1 MSIENSQLWI
11 PVRYQI
17 SAEINHMYI
26 KNVSPYHIQI
36 ILVLLIYTGQKQ
48 LSFPPN
54 TARTEHGT
62 CFGGSVRG
70 IPKIAP
76 SHWTPQW
83 WTWDSPSHPG
93 FAKSGDSQPTI
104 SGTCPWAM
112 NFHRFPYVCWRRSTV
127 KKIFIHKQC
136 SLQTETS
143 CDPTNM
149 LSTGNQKRSF

>member
-76 SHWTPQW
+76 SH
-83 WTWDSPSHPG
+83 
-93 FAKSGDSQPTI
+93 
-104 SGTCPWAM
+104 
-112 NFHRFPYVCWRRSTV
+112 
-127 KKIFIHKQC
+127 
-136 SLQTETS
+136 
-143 CDPTNM
+143 
-149 LSTGNQKRSF
+149 